1 MQVPVYKSPTVTENA
16 LPVTQQNPNLP
27 SGAFGES
34 IGKALGDVSTVLQK
48 VQDDANNLRVQD
60 TYNQL
65 REQQLDLTLS
75 KDRGYANVKGRDVV
89 MPRENGQS
97 LSGDYMQRFDTIGS
111 FLEGNLANEAQKL
124 KFRQRMEQSRLDFRA
139 GLQAHENQEITNYGK
154 SVTNATV
161 TLETEAA
168 AKQWNSPE
176 LVGRSIQNIT
186 DSLNAQGT
194 REGIPAD
201 VVKAAIQDK
210 VSNVHSNVL
219 ALAIESKN
227 LPYANEYLKQNGRD
241 MTAADTL
248 KYKGAIDKEMRT
260 DEAVSIAHVVYGRLL
275 PSIQPNDI
283 DRLTTLVAGQ
293 ESGNRERDAAG
304 NLITSSAGAQGKMQ
318 VMPKTNTNPGYGV
331 IPAKDD
337 SDAERTRVGRD
348 YLQAMLKHY
357 GGDTDKALA
366 AYNGGPGT
374 VDKAI
379 ADAKN
384 GKDGKTYLDLLP
396 KETQDYVASI
406 GGKYAAGAGMPQR
419 VTLEDLHNNVRKE
432 MAGKPQSQVKVA
444 IDQATQLFEDN
455 QKAKKQR
462 EDDAFGEAM
471 KQLDANG
478 GNYAAL
484 PASLRMAQA
493 GDKIDNL
500 QQYALKKAKGIDVS
514 TDWNLYY
521 ELKKDDRLLA
531 QANLLAFKHKLAD
544 GEFKALVK
552 DQEALRKP
560 GADSVTATR
569 SANQVLNSY
578 MLELGVD
585 TTPGPS
591 TDPDS
596 AAAKMGRAMRAQQE
610 AISAAEQAKGGK
622 LTPAE
627 VEKET
632 AKLFSKVEIKG
643 KIFGTNKVP
652 RMDLKPTDK
661 IVVPETERAQIIAAL
676 KETNRPVN
684 DTYIMEL
691 YKRKNNLK

>member
-1 MQVPVYKSPTVTENA
+1 MQVPVYKSPTVQENA

-27 SGAFGES
+27 SGAFGEN
-34 IGKALGDVSTVLQK
+34 IARGLGDVSTVLQK
-48 VQDDANNLRVQD
+48 VQDDADNLRVQD

-124 KFRQRMEQSRLDFRA
+124 KFRQKMEQSRLDFRA
-139 GLQAHENQEITNYGK
+139 GLQRHENQEITAYGK
-154 SVTNATV
+154 SVANATV

-176 LVGRSIQNIT
+176 LIGRSIQNIT

-227 LPYANEYLKQNGRD
+227 LPYANEYLKQYGRD

-248 KYKGAIDKEMRT
+248 KYKGAIDQEMRT
-260 DEAVSIAHVVYGRLL
+260 DEAVATAHTVYGRLL
-275 PSIQPNDI
+275 PSIQPTDM

-293 ESGNRERDAAG
+293 ESGNRERDAHG
-304 NLITSSAGAQGKMQ
+304 NLITSTKEQQGKMQ
-318 VMPKTNTNPGYGV
+318 
-331 IPAKDD
+331 
-337 SDAERTRVGRD
+337 
-348 YLQAMLKHY
+348 AMLKNY
-357 GGDTDKALA
+357 GGDVNKALA
-366 AYNGGPGT
+366 AYNAGPGA
-374 VDKAI
+374 VDQAI
-379 ADAKN
+379 KDA
-384 GKDGKTYLDLLP
+384 KDGKTYLDLLP
-396 KETQDYVASI
+396 KETQDYVASV
-406 GGKYAAGAGMPQR
+406 GGKYASGAGMPQR
-419 VTLEDLHNNVRKE
+419 ITLEELHNNVRKE
-432 MAGKPQSQVKVA
+432 MAGKPASQVTIA
-444 IDQATQLFEDN
+444 IDQATRLFEDN

-478 GNYAAL
+478 GNYPAL
-484 PASLRMAQA
+484 PVLLRMSLA

-500 QQYALKKAKGIDVS
+500 QEYARKKASGIDIT
-514 TDWNLYY
+514 TDWNIYY

-531 QANLLAFKHKLAD
+531 QTNLLAFKNKLAD
-544 GEFKALVK
+544 GDFNALVR

-569 SANQVLNSY
+569 SANQILNSY
-578 MLELGVD
+578 MLELGID
-585 TTPGPS
+585 TTPKPS
-591 TDPDS
+591 TSDTSD
-596 AAAKMGRAMRAQQE
+596 AAKMGRAMRAQQE
-610 AISAAEQAKGGK
+610 AITAAEQAKGGK
-622 LTPAE
+622 LTPLE
-627 VEKET
+627 IEQET
-632 AKLFSKVEIKG
+632 ARLFSNVGIKG
-643 KIFGTNKVP
+643 MIFGTN
-652 RMDLKPTDK
+652 
-661 IVVPETERAQIIAAL
+661 
-676 KETNRPVN
+676 
-684 DTYIMEL
+684 
-691 YKRKNNLK
+691 

>member
-16 LPVTQQNPNLP
+16 LPVPQQNPNLP
-27 SGAFGES
+27 SGAFGEN
-34 IGKALGDVSTVLQK
+34 IGKGLMNVGDVLGK
-48 VQDDANNLRVQD
+48 VQADADNLRVQD

-75 KDRGYANVKGRDVV
+75 TDRGYANVKGRDVI

-97 LSGDYMQRFDTIGS
+97 LSGDYMERFNTIGG
-111 FLEGNLANEAQKL
+111 FLEGNLVNEAQKQ
-124 KFRQRMEQSRLDFRA
+124 KFRQKLEESRLDFRA
-139 GLQAHENQEITNYGK
+139 GLQRHENQEITAYGK

-168 AKQWNSPE
+168 AKQWNNPE
-176 LVGRSIQNIT
+176 LVNRSIRNIT
-186 DSLNAQGT
+186 DSLTAQGT

-227 LPYANEYLKQNGRD
+227 LPYANEYLKQYGRD
-241 MTAADTL
+241 MTAQDTL

-260 DEAVSIAHVVYGRLL
+260 DEAVSTAHVVYGRLL
-275 PSIQPNDI
+275 PSIQPTDM

-293 ESGNRERDAAG
+293 ESGNRERDAGG
-304 NLITSSAGAQGKMQ
+304 NLITSAKGAQGKMQ
-318 VMPKTNTNPGYGV
+318 VMPATNMDPGYGV

-337 SDAERTRVGRD
+337 SDAERSRVGRD
-348 YLQAMLKHY
+348 YLQAMLKNY
-357 GGDTDKALA
+357 GGDVNKALA
-366 AYNGGPGT
+366 AYNAGPGA
-374 VDKAI
+374 VDKAVK
-379 ADAKN
+379 DA
-384 GKDGKTYLDLLP
+384 KDGKTYLDLLP
-396 KETQDYVASI
+396 KETQDYVASVSE
-406 GGKYAAGAGMPQR
+406 KYATGAGMPQR
-419 VTLEDLHNNVRKE
+419 VTLEELHNNVRKE
-432 MAGKPQSQVKVA
+432 MTGKPASQVKIAV
-444 IDQATQLFEDN
+444 DQATQLFEDN
-455 QKAKKQR
+455 QKARKQR

-478 GNYAAL
+478 GNYPAL
-484 PASLRMAQA
+484 PVSLRMSLA
-493 GDKIDNL
+493 GEKIDNL
-500 QQYALKKAKGIDVS
+500 QEYARKKAKGIDVA

-531 QANLLAFKHKLAD
+531 QTNLLAFKNKLAD
-544 GEFKALVK
+544 GDFKALVK
-552 DQEALRKP
+552 DQEDLKKP
-560 GADSVTATR
+560 DADKVTSTR
-569 SANQVLNSY
+569 SAGQVLNAY

-585 TTPGPS
+585 TTPKPS
-591 TDPDS
+591 TSDTSD
-596 AAAKMGRAMRAQQE
+596 AAKMGRAMRAQQE
-610 AISAAEQAKGGK
+610 AITAAEQAKGGK

-632 AKLFSKVEIKG
+632 AKLFSKVQIKG
-643 KIFGTNKVP
+643 MIFGTNKVP
-652 RMDLKPTDK
+652 RIDLKPTDQ

-676 KETNRPVN
+676 KASNRPVN
-684 DTYIMEL
+684 ETYIMEL